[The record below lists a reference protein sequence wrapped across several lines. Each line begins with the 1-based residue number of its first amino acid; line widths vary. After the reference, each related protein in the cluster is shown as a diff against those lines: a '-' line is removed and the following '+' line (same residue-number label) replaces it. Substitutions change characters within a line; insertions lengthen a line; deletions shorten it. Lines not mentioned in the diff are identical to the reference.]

1 MMAAATATIQR
12 LGMEGIATAQALTT
26 KEWKPEDA
34 HFDLVIGWWTL
45 SYLDVQGRKSYLRKI
60 SSCLKSGGFLVISE
74 PVAEA
79 PELTHAFGQE
89 MTVRKHDF
97 YETLLASHGFLLQ
110 RSQVHKQAVRS
121 PEDDLELYDTLVA
134 VYQKP

>member
-12 LGMEGIATAQALTT
+12 LGMDGIATAQAHTT

-45 SYLDVQGRKSYLRKI
+45 SYLDVQGRESYLRKI

-97 YETLLASHGFLLQ
+97 YKALLASHGFLLQ